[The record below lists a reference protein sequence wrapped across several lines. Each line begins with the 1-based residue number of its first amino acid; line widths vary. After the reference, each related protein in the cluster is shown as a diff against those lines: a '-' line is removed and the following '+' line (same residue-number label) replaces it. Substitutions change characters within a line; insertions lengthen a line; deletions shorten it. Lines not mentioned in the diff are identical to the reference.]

1 MNQESIAN
9 TPRLVV
15 GPLLR
20 YVGQTEATVWV
31 EVDAACRVE
40 VLGQTTPTFEV
51 CGHHYAVVGLTG
63 IEPGAVVE
71 YAVTLDGTQ
80 VWPLPEDTRPRSA
93 IHTREGEHRARL
105 VFGSCRVG
113 APEREPYTLPPSEE
127 EGFGVDALWAY
138 SRRLQEGL
146 EDWPDGLLLIG
157 DQVYADEVS
166 PATLEFIRGRRD
178 TSQPPGEEIAD
189 FEEYTRLYRESW
201 TEPDIRWLL
210 ATVPSVM
217 IFDDHDVIDD
227 WNISWQWLRDARSE
241 PWWDARITG
250 AFMSYWVYQHI
261 GNLTAEELA
270 EEPMYR
276 TAIGKDG
283 DVGPELEAFARKAD
297 RESAATRWA
306 SLRDFGRSR
315 VLVVDSRAARVLDEE
330 RREMVDD
337 DEWDWIVERSR
348 ADVDHLLIVST
359 LPVFMSP
366 GVHHLEAWSEAVCD
380 GAWGRA
386 AAGLGERL
394 RRALDLEH
402 WAAFHRSF
410 IRMVD
415 LLRDVATGGDGTRRP
430 PASVS
435 VIGGDVHNAYVA
447 EVSLGRRDPARSR
460 VHQIVCSPF
469 RNPLSPG
476 QRRMVKLTM
485 TAPVVAGLKA
495 AARLAGVRM
504 PAVRW
509 RYATGP
515 TFENS
520 IGIVELDGRRA
531 EVTIYRAEP
540 GDPADALQ
548 PLHSHLLSDGPR
560 AG

>member
-63 IEPGAVVE
+63 LEPGAVVE

-178 TSQPPGEEIAD
+178 TSEPPGEEIAD
-189 FEEYTRLYRESW
+189 FEEYTHLYRESW

-210 ATVPSVM
+210 STVPSVM

-270 EEPMYR
+270 EEPMYLSL
-276 TAIGKDG
+276 IHISE
-283 DVGPELEAFARKAD
+283 P
-297 RESAATRWA
+297 TR
-306 SLRDFGRSR
+306 
-315 VLVVDSRAARVLDEE
+315 
-330 RREMVDD
+330 
-337 DEWDWIVERSR
+337 
-348 ADVDHLLIVST
+348 H
-359 LPVFMSP
+359 
-366 GVHHLEAWSEAVCD
+366 
-380 GAWGRA
+380 
-386 AAGLGERL
+386 
-394 RRALDLEH
+394 
-402 WAAFHRSF
+402 
-410 IRMVD
+410 
-415 LLRDVATGGDGTRRP
+415 
-430 PASVS
+430 
-435 VIGGDVHNAYVA
+435 
-447 EVSLGRRDPARSR
+447 
-460 VHQIVCSPF
+460 
-469 RNPLSPG
+469 
-476 QRRMVKLTM
+476 
-485 TAPVVAGLKA
+485 
-495 AARLAGVRM
+495 
-504 PAVRW
+504 
-509 RYATGP
+509 
-515 TFENS
+515 
-520 IGIVELDGRRA
+520 
-531 EVTIYRAEP
+531 
-540 GDPADALQ
+540 
-548 PLHSHLLSDGPR
+548 
-560 AG
+560 